1 MRILIICG
9 AGYVSGKEKIMLSL
23 LKGFA
28 KDGDDVHCITSA
40 WGNGQFESLLV
51 SNGIAYSKI
60 RLGFISKTLNW
71 QAFKMTMDQ
80 LLYWPKLLYNYKKI
94 ISGFSPD
101 VVIHTNFHHLFLLYP
116 VVNSRKAIHVYHS
129 HESIGNTNFYKKL
142 FTAFQKKIRLFIG
155 VSAYV
160 SNKLNELGISDQKL
174 KTIHNGLEIIEWQ
187 PKSVQTGSIFKIGIV
202 GQVGAWKGHE
212 DLILALAILRKDHP
226 ELQFRLCI
234 FGDGT
239 SLFIKELKDL
249 VEKKQLNEFVEWK
262 GFVNDIAQI
271 YADLQLVCIPSRSE
285 EPFATSALEAGLFG
299 IPVIVTNRGGF
310 PEIVKQGYNG
320 FIVPV
325 NSPGEITNHLAMLIA
340 DPGLA
345 LQIGSNHRKRV
356 AEEFSNEHFISNWK
370 NTLKEL
376 MS

>member
-1 MRILIICG
+1 
-9 AGYVSGKEKIMLSL
+9 MLSL